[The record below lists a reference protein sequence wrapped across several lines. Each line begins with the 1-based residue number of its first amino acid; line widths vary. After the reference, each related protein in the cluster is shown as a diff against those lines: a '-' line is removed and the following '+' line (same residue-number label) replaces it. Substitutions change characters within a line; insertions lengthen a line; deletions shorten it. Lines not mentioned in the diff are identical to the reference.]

1 MPRSGRN
8 SRKSKQSRTM
18 PRGKH
23 CKYDP
28 ARVAQ
33 ALIDAEGD
41 VSAACRAIGCGR
53 VTIYEYKERFPEV
66 KAAYDE
72 WRPVMVE
79 TAKSNIMA
87 ILKDRT
93 HPKHYDAS
101 VFVLK
106 GQAKADGWT
115 ERHEVTGADGGGLVV
130 EFVPTDA

>member
-1 MPRSGRN
+1 MPKGRTN
-8 SRKSKQSRTM
+8 
-18 PRGKH
+18 
-23 CKYDP
+23 KYDP

-33 ALIDAEGD
+33 ALVDAEGD
-41 VSAACRAIGCGR
+41 VAAACRAIGCGR
-53 VTIYEYKERFPEV
+53 VTIYEYKEKFPVV

-72 WRPVMVE
+72 WRPVMME
-79 TAKSNIMA
+79 TAKSNIIA

-106 GQAKADGWT
+106 AQGKADGWT
-115 ERHEVTGADGGGLVV
+115 ERQEITGADGGGLVV